1 MTREDPTSLKLR
13 GAKKEEALRLLME
26 EQLPLCM
33 AASDLYKTAKQAVPG
48 DGNPNTEVMF
58 IGEAPGAKED
68 EMGKPFVGAA
78 GKFLNELLGAIGLQR
93 EDIFIA
99 NCIKHRPPD
108 NRDPL
113 PEEIA
118 AYAPWLQGQIDIIDP
133 RLIVTLGRFS
143 MEFVLGPGF
152 SISKIHGQPK
162 RRNGRVVMPMYHP
175 AAALY
180 SGNLRPVLLADFKKI
195 PKVIEIIKTPTEPE
209 TAQEEAKEQEMQQRL
224 L

>member
-1 MTREDPTSLKLR
+1 MTREE
-13 GAKKEEALRLLME
+13 KEEALRLLTE
-26 EQLPLCM
+26 EQLPIV
-33 AASDLYKTAKQAVPG
+33 AATSDLHKTATQAVPG
-48 DGNPNTEVMF
+48 DGNPDAEVMF

-68 EMGKPFVGAA
+68 ELGKPFVGAA
-78 GKFLNELLGAIGLQR
+78 GQFLNQLLESIGLKR
-93 EDIFIA
+93 EDVYIA
-99 NCIKHRPPD
+99 NCIKHRPPG

-113 PEEIA
+113 PQEIE
-118 AYAPWLQGQIDIIDP
+118 AYGPWLQGQIDIIDP
-133 RLIVTLGRFS
+133 KIIVTLGRFS

-180 SGNLRPVLLADFKKI
+180 SGNLRPVLAADFQKI
-195 PKVIEIIKTPTEPE
+195 PKVIELIKNPPK
-209 TAQEEAKEQEMQQRL
+209 EEVVEDPKEKMESQQRL

>member
-1 MTREDPTSLKLR
+1 MTREE
-13 GAKKEEALRLLME
+13 KEEALRILGD
-26 EQLPLCM
+26 EQLAYCKQH
-33 AASDLYKTAKQAVPG
+33 SDLYKTAIQAVPG
-48 DGNPNTEVMF
+48 DGNPDTEVMF

-68 EMGKPFVGAA
+68 EQGKPFVGAA
-78 GKFLNELLGAIGLQR
+78 GKFLNELIGSIGLKR

-99 NCIKHRPPD
+99 NCIKHRPPG

-118 AYAPWLQGQIDIIDP
+118 AYGPWLQGQINIIDP
-133 RLIVTLGRFS
+133 KIIVTLGRFS
-143 MEFVLGPGF
+143 MDFVLGPGF

-180 SGNLRPVLLADFKKI
+180 SGNLRPVLLADFQKI
-195 PKVIEIIKTPTEPE
+195 PKVIELIKNPEPE
-209 TAQEEAKEQEMQQRL
+209 AATEDQTQPIESQSRL

>member
-1 MTREDPTSLKLR
+1 MTQEDPTSLNLPVRQAGLR
-13 GAKKEEALRLLME
+13 GAKKEEALRLLDE
-26 EQLPLCM
+26 EQLVYCKQH
-33 AASDLYKTAKQAVPG
+33 SDLYKTATQAVPG
-48 DGNPNTEVMF
+48 DGNADAEVMF

-68 EMGKPFVGAA
+68 ETGKPFMGAA
-78 GKFLNELLGAIGLQR
+78 GKFLNELIGSIGLQR

-99 NCIKHRPPD
+99 NCIKHRPPG

-133 RLIVTLGRFS
+133 KVIVTLGRFS

-152 SISKIHGQPK
+152 SISKIHGQPQIVT
-162 RRNGRVVMPMYHP
+162 RASLPAGRQVVMPMYHP

-180 SGNLRPVLLADFKKI
+180 SGNLRPVLFADFQKI
-195 PKVIEIIKTPTEPE
+195 PRVIEILKTP
-209 TAQEEAKEQEMQQRL
+209 
-224 L
+224 

>member
-1 MTREDPTSLKLR
+1 MTRKE
-13 GAKKEEALRLLME
+13 KEEALRLLTE
-26 EQLPLCM
+26 EQLPIVA
-33 AASDLYKTAKQAVPG
+33 AASDLHKTAKQAVPG
-48 DGNPNTEVMF
+48 DGNADAEIMF

-68 EMGKPFVGAA
+68 ESGKPFVGAA
-78 GKFLNELLGAIGLQR
+78 GKFLNELLGSIGLQR

-118 AYAPWLQGQIDIIDP
+118 AYAPWLQRQIDIIDP
-133 RLIVTLGRFS
+133 KVIVTLGRFS

-152 SISKIHGQPK
+152 SISKIHGQPQIVT
-162 RRNGRVVMPMYHP
+162 RASLPAGRQVVMPMYHP

-180 SGNLRPVLLADFKKI
+180 SGKLRPVLLADFQKI
-195 PKVIEIIKTPTEPE
+195 PKLL
-209 TAQEEAKEQEMQQRL
+209 AQI
-224 L
+224 

>member
-1 MTREDPTSLKLR
+1 MTREDPTTPRLR
-13 GAKKEEALRLLME
+13 GARKEEALRLLGE
-26 EQLPLCM
+26 EQLEYCKQH
-33 AASDLYKTAKQAVPG
+33 SDLYKTAIQAVHG
-48 DGNPNTEVMF
+48 DGNADTEVMF

-78 GKFLNELLGAIGLQR
+78 GKFLNELLGSIGLQR
-93 EDIFIA
+93 EDIYIA
-99 NCIKHRPPD
+99 NCIKHRPPG

-118 AYAPWLQGQIDIIDP
+118 AYAPWLQGQIDIINP
-133 RLIVTLGRFS
+133 KVIVTLGRFS

-180 SGNLRPVLLADFKKI
+180 SGNLRPVLLADFQKI
-195 PKVIEIIKTPTEPE
+195 PKVIELIKNPPE
-209 TAQEEAKEQEMQQRL
+209 TQNTTEAEHEAEMQQRL

>member
-1 MTREDPTSLKLR
+1 MTLEDPTSLKLR
-13 GAKKEEALRLLME
+13 GAKKEEALRLLDE
-26 EQLPLCM
+26 EQLAYCKQH
-33 AASDLYKTAKQAVPG
+33 SDLYKTAIQAVPG
-48 DGNPNTEVMF
+48 DGNVDTEIMF

-68 EMGKPFVGAA
+68 EQGKPFVGAA
-78 GKFLNELLGAIGLQR
+78 GKFLNELIGSIGLNR

-99 NCIKHRPPD
+99 NCIKHRPPE

-118 AYAPWLQGQIDIIDP
+118 AYGPWLQGQIDIIDP
-133 RLIVTLGRFS
+133 LVIVTLGRFS

-162 RRNGRVVMPMYHP
+162 RRKGKVVMPMYHP

-180 SGNLRPVLLADFKKI
+180 SGNLRPVLAADFQKI
-195 PKVIEIIKTPTEPE
+195 PKVIEIIKTPKEPE
-209 TAQEEAKEQEMQQRL
+209 SAHEEAKELEMQQRL

>member
-1 MTREDPTSLKLR
+1 MTREEK
-13 GAKKEEALRLLME
+13 AEALRLLTE
-26 EQLPLCM
+26 EQLPIVA
-33 AASDLYKTAKQAVPG
+33 AASDLHKTATQAVPG
-48 DGNPNTEVMF
+48 DGNPDAEVMF
-58 IGEAPGAKED
+58 IGEAPGQKED
-68 EMGKPFVGAA
+68 ELGKPFVGAA
-78 GKFLNELLGAIGLQR
+78 GKFLNELLASIGLNR
-93 EDIFIA
+93 EDVYIA
-99 NCIKHRPPD
+99 NCIKHRPPG

-118 AYAPWLQGQIDIIDP
+118 AYGPWLQGQIDIIDP
-133 RLIVTLGRFS
+133 KIIVTLGRFS

-180 SGNLRPVLLADFKKI
+180 SGNLRPVLAADFQKI
-195 PKVIEIIKTPTEPE
+195 PKVIEMIKNPPKEE
-209 TAQEEAKEQEMQQRL
+209 TVEEEGDKIESQQRL

>member
-1 MTREDPTSLKLR
+1 MT
-13 GAKKEEALRLLME
+13 KEEALRLLGE
-26 EQLPLCM
+26 EQLEYCKQH
-33 AASDLYKTAKQAVPG
+33 SDLYKTATQAVPG
-48 DGNPNTEVMF
+48 DGNVDTEVMF

-68 EMGKPFVGAA
+68 ELGKPFVGAA
-78 GKFLNELLGAIGLQR
+78 GKFLNELIGSIGLKR

-99 NCIKHRPPD
+99 NCIKHRPPG

-118 AYAPWLQGQIDIIDP
+118 AYGPWLQGQIDIIDP
-133 RLIVTLGRFS
+133 KLIVTLGRFS

-162 RRNGRVVMPMYHP
+162 RRNGKVVMPMYHP

-180 SGNLRPVLLADFKKI
+180 SGNLRPVLAADFQKI
-195 PKVIEIIKTPTEPE
+195 PKVIELVKNPEPE
-209 TAQEEAKEQEMQQRL
+209 PVPEEPAKEAEPQGRL